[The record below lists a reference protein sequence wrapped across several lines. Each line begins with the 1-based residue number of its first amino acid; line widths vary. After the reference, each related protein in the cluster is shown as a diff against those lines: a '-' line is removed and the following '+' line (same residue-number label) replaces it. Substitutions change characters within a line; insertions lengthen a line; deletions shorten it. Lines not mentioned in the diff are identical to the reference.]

1 MIKMN
6 AMTRA
11 MKDKIQQ
18 EKKSRVSIPKITY
31 NKDNTKTVTV
41 EVTPTN
47 IIKVITSKGISP
59 YEVEDQIKDLVY
71 TGGILPNQ
79 KKINLSQFT
88 DCNFDLSFNRQEKKE
103 NVIETYLY
111 AI

>member
-1 MIKMN
+1 MN
-6 AMTRA
+6 ARTKA
-11 MKDKIQQ
+11 MKEKIQLQ
-18 EKKSRVSIPKITY
+18 KRGTTNASPSKT
-31 NKDNTKTVTV
+31 NFTKTVTV

-71 TGGILPNQ
+71 TGGISPNQ

-103 NVIETYLY
+103 NVIETYLQ